1 MGAERAVRPEITVL
15 SAEQKHRVAKQLR
28 RYGITCTSCG
38 SEDLDIGDGLYLG
51 FLFLRE
57 EQDSYLIAL
66 TCDNPDCLA
75 PRTGVR
81 VHESQF
87 LDKGQESAGG
97 RCPRRAGAPQ

>member
-1 MGAERAVRPEITVL
+1 MSAEWAARPEITVL

-28 RYGITCTSCG
+28 RHRITCTSCG

-51 FLFLRE
+51 FLFLHE

-66 TCDNPDCLA
+66 TCNNPDCLA

-81 VHESQF
+81 MHESQF
-87 LDKGQESAGG
+87 LGNGQEPAGG
-97 RCPRRAGAPQ
+97 RGSRRAGTHQ